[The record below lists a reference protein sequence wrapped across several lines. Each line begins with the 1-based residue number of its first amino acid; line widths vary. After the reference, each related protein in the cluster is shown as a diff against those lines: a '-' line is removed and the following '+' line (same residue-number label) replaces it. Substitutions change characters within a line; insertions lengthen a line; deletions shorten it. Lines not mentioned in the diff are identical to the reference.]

1 MKLHF
6 WIQEENPMSKITKLV
21 SILAVFGLLALAI
34 VTPARAFENRE
45 GDTVVIEKDE
55 VVEDDLYVFAA
66 IIVVDGTIKGDL
78 VTFGQTI
85 TVNGTV
91 EGDLM
96 AAGQAVVI
104 NGEVKDDARIA
115 GAALQVGSGAVI
127 GDDLVAAGA
136 SLETQQG
143 SQVGGELVVGSGQAL
158 LAGDVTG
165 DVAAGTAAL
174 ELRGEFGG
182 DVNAYVDMT
191 ADSES
196 MPPMNMYM
204 TQSPITIPTVA
215 GGLTVAESAKIAGNL
230 AYTSNIEVKI
240 PSGAVGGKVTRSEVE
255 IEPGR
260 VVAPPTPMQ
269 KVSTWALDMLRLA
282 VTLILLGL
290 FLGWLFPKFMKAL
303 PENVRAK
310 PWTSLGWGAVAY
322 AVFFFALLVIV
333 LAMVLGGMVFGY
345 FTLSG
350 LSGTIVWVGIV
361 ILFVMLVGFVLAT
374 SYLSKIVVGD
384 MLGKWLFQRFSPA
397 LAEHK
402 FWPMI
407 LGVLTLVVSIG
418 LLRFPLL
425 PTGFFGWLANFAT
438 ILCGLGALWLWG
450 RERFT
455 KNPVTE

>member
-1 MKLHF
+1 
-6 WIQEENPMSKITKLV
+6 MSKTIKFLSLFAV
-21 SILAVFGLLALAI
+21 LALLALAI
-34 VTPARAFENRE
+34 ATPARAFDSRE
-45 GDTVVIEKDE
+45 GDTIIIEKDE
-55 VVEDDLYVFAA
+55 VIEDDLYLFAA
-66 IIVVDGTIKGDL
+66 TIVVDGIIKGDL

-91 EGDLM
+91 EGDVM
-96 AAGQAVVI
+96 AAGQSVVI

-115 GAALQVGSGAVI
+115 GAALQLGSTAVI

-136 SLETQQG
+136 SLETQSG
-143 SQVGGELVVGSGQAL
+143 SQVGGDLVVGSGQAL
-158 LAGDVTG
+158 LAGDVAG
-165 DVAAGTAAL
+165 DVTAGTAAL
-174 ELRGEFGG
+174 ELRGDFGG
-182 DVNAYVDMT
+182 NVEAYVEMT

-230 AYTSNIEVKI
+230 TYTSNIEISI
-240 PSGAVGGKVTRSEVE
+240 PSGAVNGKVTRTAVQV
-255 IEPGR
+255 EPGVT
-260 VVAPPTPMQ
+260 VVPPTPAQ
-269 KVSTWALDMLRLA
+269 KVGAWALDMLRLA
-282 VTLILLGL
+282 TTLILLGL
-290 FLGWLFPKFMKAL
+290 LLGWLFPKFMKAL

-310 PWTSLGWGAVAY
+310 PWASLGWGAVAY

-333 LAMVLGGMVFGY
+333 LAMVLGGMLFGF

-350 LSGTIVWVGIV
+350 LSGTVVWVGIV
-361 ILFVMLVGFVLAT
+361 ILFIMLVGFVLAT

-407 LGVLTLVVSIG
+407 LGVVVLVFAIG
-418 LLRFPLL
+418 LLRFPLI
-425 PTGFFGWLANFAT
+425 PIGFFGWLANFAV

-450 RERFT
+450 RERLA
-455 KNPVTE
+455 KPVVSNQ